1 MIERRGGTLN
11 SRARHGLKVSAAL
24 PPGLD
29 LKRVLSRVEALTGV
43 KLPGEVI
50 EASIVPGEGVLH
62 LRFREPRGLELGEP
76 LHPKIHLYRDKDTGE
91 VTAIEI
97 IDPEEL

>member
-1 MIERRGGTLN
+1 
-11 SRARHGLKVSAAL
+11 
-24 PPGLD
+24 
-29 LKRVLSRVEALTGV
+29 V
-43 KLPGEVI
+43 KLPEEVI

-62 LRFREPRGLELGEP
+62 LRFREPKELELGEP

-97 IDPEEL
+97 IDPEEI

>member
-1 MIERRGGTLN
+1 M
-11 SRARHGLKVSAAL
+11 KVSAAL

-50 EASIVPGEGVLH
+50 EASLAPGEGVLH
-62 LRFREPRGLELGEP
+62 LRFREPRGLGEP
-76 LHPKIHLYRDKDTGE
+76 LHPKIHLYRDTGE
-91 VTAIEI
+91 VAAVEVF
-97 IDPEEL
+97 DPEEL